1 MTVHAQRPPLV
12 AIGAGPLSLSVV
24 EAIAHGAARVGVAPE
39 AIDRC
44 EQADRFLD
52 RLVGERRRIYG
63 VTTGFGPIA
72 DTVIHPEQSRALQ
85 RNLVYHL
92 ASGVGDQFSP
102 AEARAIMVARLAT
115 LAQGRSAA
123 RPEILQSLV
132 DVLNAGLAPAI
143 PEKGT
148 VGASGDLTP
157 LAHMAL
163 ALMGEGAFLVDR
175 TPLPAAEILKAHG
188 LEPVVLERKD
198 GLALV
203 NGTSA
208 MTGIAALNGGAL
220 RRLLGVGVR
229 STLLYAE
236 AMGARWE
243 GWHPLVGEARPHPG
257 QRRIHALLR
266 EAGEGTQRLRPF
278 ARIPEPIGPTGA
290 NGVGRADDIAQDPYS
305 IRCAPQI
312 LGAILDML
320 EVHDRVVETELTSV
334 TDNPLVFAEEET
346 IVHGGN
352 FMGQHVAF
360 AADILTNAAIQLAV
374 LAERQ
379 IARITDVT
387 LSNGLP
393 PFLQGQATGLQSGFM
408 GAQVTATALVA
419 EMRTHAMPASIQ
431 SIPTNGN
438 NQDVVSMGTIAARR
452 CRCILRDVSRVL
464 AIEALVLAQAYDL
477 RIEADDSRAFSP
489 ASRSFH
495 ASVRGLSRRLGD
507 DRPLSSDIE
516 SMAAT
521 LLDPA
526 RGHEFG
532 MAVRA

>member
-1 MTVHAQRPPLV
+1 
-12 AIGAGPLSLSVV
+12 
-24 EAIAHGAARVGVAPE
+24 
-39 AIDRC
+39 
-44 EQADRFLD
+44 
-52 RLVGERRRIYG
+52 
-63 VTTGFGPIA
+63 
-72 DTVIHPEQSRALQ
+72 
-85 RNLVYHL
+85 
-92 ASGVGDQFSP
+92 
-102 AEARAIMVARLAT
+102 MVARLAT

-123 RPEILQSLV
+123 RPEILHLLV

-163 ALMGEGAFLVDR
+163 ALMGEGCFLVDGASM
-175 TPLPAAEILKAHG
+175 PAAGILRAHG

-203 NGTSA
+203 NGTSV
-208 MTGIAALNGGAL
+208 MTGVAALNGQAL

-229 STLLYAE
+229 ATLLYAE

-266 EAGEGTQRLRPF
+266 EAGDGTERLRAFSP
-278 ARIPEPIGPTGA
+278 IPEAIGPTAA
-290 NGVGRADDIAQDPYS
+290 NGVGPAGDIAQDPYT
-305 IRCAPQI
+305 IRCAPQV

-334 TDNPLVFAEEET
+334 TDNPLVFAEEEA

-360 AADILTNAAIQLAV
+360 VADLLTNASVQLAV
-374 LAERQ
+374 FCERQ

-387 LSNGLP
+387 LSGGLP
-393 PFLQGQATGLQSGFM
+393 PFLQGEATGLQSGFM

-419 EMRTHAMPASIQ
+419 EMRAHAMPASIQ

-452 CRCILRDVSRVL
+452 CRCILRDLSRVL

-477 RIEADDSRAFSP
+477 RVEQDASRAFSP
-489 ASRSFH
+489 ASREFH
-495 ASVRGLSRRLGD
+495 ASVRRHSPRLGA
-507 DRPLSSDIE
+507 DRPLSRDIE
-516 SMAAT
+516 DLAAA

-526 RGHEFG
+526 RGDEFG
-532 MAVRA
+532 MAVEA